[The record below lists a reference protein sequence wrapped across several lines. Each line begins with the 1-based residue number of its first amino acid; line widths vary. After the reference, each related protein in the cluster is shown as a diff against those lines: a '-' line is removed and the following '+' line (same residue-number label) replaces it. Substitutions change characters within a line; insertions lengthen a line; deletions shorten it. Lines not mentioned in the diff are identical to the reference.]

1 MHHFEVAEFSVLPIH
16 DNSARAMYHYIATGT
31 TVDDTFYRDL
41 ECPNDAPIVLQY
53 VEEHRAGVHEDS
65 KCLNV
70 IVKL

>member
-41 ECPNDAPIVLQY
+41 EYYSKNKF
-53 VEEHRAGVHEDS
+53 EDTQQF
-65 KCLNV
+65 K
-70 IVKL
+70 I